1 MKTLWSLVGRAV
13 TAIATVS
20 LTAAAATMPAP
31 GTINY
36 VEGQVTLDGQSVAVS
51 SPNPVLVATNQT
63 LDTSQGMAEMLLT
76 PGVFLRLGSNSEVRM
91 VSPGLADTSVALL
104 KGSAMLEAAELF
116 KQNNLSVM
124 VGGAI
129 VRIDKQGLYD
139 INAYQLTVT
148 VLDGEATVSQG
159 NAHLN
164 LKKGHILRLAA
175 GQPFKAQKFDEN
187 AVQADPLYRWSA
199 LRSQYDAQANIGTA
213 ETIVMDGGWF
223 GAGWYWDPFWDCYAF
238 LPGSGILYS
247 PFGWGFYAP
256 GWVWQAPHHPF
267 YPHQPPP
274 GKPGG
279 KNVSA
284 SAKRAVSGRGAGGGA
299 AHAGGGFGHAGGGL
313 GHGGGGGGSRGGSG
327 RR

>member
-1 MKTLWSLVGRAV
+1 MKTLWDLVGRAV

-36 VEGQVTLDGQSVAVS
+36 VEGQVTLDGRSVTVS
-51 SPNPVLVATNQT
+51 GANPVLVTTNQT
-63 LDTSQGMAEMLLT
+63 LDTGQGMAEMLLA
-76 PGVFLRLGSNSEVRM
+76 PGVFLRLGANSEVRM
-91 VSPGLADTSVALL
+91 VSPGLADTSVVLL
-104 KGSAMLEAAELF
+104 EGSAMLEAAELF
-116 KQNNLSVM
+116 KQNNLSV
-124 VGGAI
+124 VLGAAT

-139 INAYQLTVT
+139 FNAYQLTAS
-148 VLDGEATVSQG
+148 VLDGEATVTQG

-164 LKKGHILRLAA
+164 LKKGHIVSLAA
-175 GQPFKAQKFDEN
+175 GQPFKAQKFSES
-187 AVQADPLYRWSA
+187 AAEADPLYRWSA
-199 LRSQYDAQANIGTA
+199 LRSQYDAQANIGVA
-213 ETIVMDGGWF
+213 ETIATDGGWF

-267 YPHQPPP
+267 YPHQPLP

-279 KNVSA
+279 KIAA
-284 SAKRAVSGRGAGGGA
+284 STNRGASGRASGGGA
-299 AHAGGGFGHAGGGL
+299 VHAGGGFGHGG
-313 GHGGGGGGSRGGSG
+313 GGGGGGSHGGS